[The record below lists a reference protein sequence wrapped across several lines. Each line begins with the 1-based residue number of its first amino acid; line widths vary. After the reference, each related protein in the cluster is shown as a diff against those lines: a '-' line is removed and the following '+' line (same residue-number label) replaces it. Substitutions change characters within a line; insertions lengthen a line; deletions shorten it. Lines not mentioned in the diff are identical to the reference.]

1 MWGVQVSISFLR
13 EKRGD
18 GEGGERRAKADIV
31 MATVTAYTDPLCQT
45 RESAALGAGKC
56 FFLDPSGGIGGF
68 EALCGAANTNSTLP
82 TTSSVTSSASMMVI
96 TNTATVMPSNMSM
109 TAAGSSSVVTAAGG
123 NGNGTVVTMSKGPS
137 ATGTA
142 GAGARTGL
150 QARPSGSG
158 AAEGEGGR
166 WKRRVLRALVAM
178 GSAEVVWAM
187 V

>member
-31 MATVTAYTDPLCQT
+31 MATVTAYISATCQT

-96 TNTATVMPSNMSM
+96 TNTATAMPSNMSM
-109 TAAGSSSVVTAAGG
+109 TAQGPSSVVTAAS
-123 NGNGTVVTMSKGPS
+123 GNGTVVSMSKGPS

-142 GAGARTGL
+142 GAGAGTGL

-166 WKRRVLRALVAM
+166 WKRRVLRALVAV